1 MIPILTLWTA
11 LLGALT
17 SVEALSVQPAG
28 DRTEVIIEVAEPFA
42 FDHFLLRDP
51 VRLVVDVSGAQ
62 NALPRD
68 RFEGID
74 RGGVRSLRVSQYRQ
88 QVVRVVVDLRQEV
101 RYTVTREEGR
111 IRISFPNPEGEFTAW
126 HSGPSRLAK
135 ALPTGDAAPQHAA
148 PQPAARAS
156 EPPAGPSQVR
166 TPQPRITLYFK
177 ETPITEVLATFAE
190 FSGKS
195 IVAGDGVNAKI
206 SADIRNQPWD
216 VALDAVLQSYGYA
229 AVEQES
235 GIIRVDKVEKLR
247 EREKVEELVTR
258 PFTIRYVSADS
269 ILPAIRGLLSERGSV
284 TRNSATNALVVTD
297 ARSIV
302 EERVAPMIE
311 QLDVR
316 TPQVTISAKII
327 FIDRNE
333 LEALGVT
340 YDLKDSRGNQLNQV
354 VPGGVD
360 ENGDGIISGSERTNN
375 TVVRLGGASIAAL
388 ANANERIDRP
398 SLQILGTLVLGRHSL
413 LSFID
418 ALSQV
423 SISEMHAQPTIS
435 TQDHREAYVQVG
447 QETPVRVIDAG
458 AQGGGG
464 GQQGGG
470 SVPRATVEFKNT
482 GIILRV
488 TPHVT
493 GNQVLLD
500 LHAENSDVSIAPSD
514 IGVYFNKQ
522 AARTQILLNNGET
535 GVIGGL
541 TVTTRSQTRT
551 GIPVLMNLPVL
562 GRLFRTTRE
571 DLRKQDL
578 LIMVTPHI
586 VRAND

>member
-1 MIPILTLWTA
+1 MIPIVTLWAA

-28 DRTEVIIEVAEPFA
+28 DRTEVVIEVAEPVA
-42 FDHFLLRDP
+42 YDHFLLRDP
-51 VRLVVDVSGAQ
+51 ARLVVDISGAQ

-74 RGGVRSLRVSQYRQ
+74 RGGVRSLRVSQYRP
-88 QVVRVVVDLRQEV
+88 QVVRVVVDLREEV

-111 IRISFPNPEGEFTAW
+111 IRISFPNPESEFAAW
-126 HSGPSRLAK
+126 YSGPSRLSK
-135 ALPTGDAAPQHAA
+135 SLPARDEAPAAAP
-148 PQPAARAS
+148 RRS
-156 EPPAGPSQVR
+156 EPAVSASPAPVR
-166 TPQPRITLYFK
+166 VTQPRITLYFK
-177 ETPITEVLATFAE
+177 DTPISEVLATFAE
-190 FSGKS
+190 FSGRS
-195 IVAGDGVNAKI
+195 IVAGEGVTARI
-206 SADIRNQPWD
+206 TADIRNQPWD
-216 VALDAVLQSYGYA
+216 VALEAVLQSYGYA
-229 AVEQES
+229 ALEQES
-235 GIIRVDKVEKLR
+235 GIIRVDKVENLR
-247 EREKVEELVTR
+247 EREKVEELITR

-269 ILPAIRGLLSERGSV
+269 ILPAIKGLLSDRGSV

-302 EERVAPMIE
+302 EDRVAPMIE

-354 VPGGVD
+354 IPGGID
-360 ENGDGIISGSERTNN
+360 SDGDGIISGGERTNN

-388 ANANERIDRP
+388 ANANERIDKP

-464 GQQGGG
+464 GTGGQQGAGG
-470 SVPRATVEFKNT
+470 MPRATVEFKNT

-522 AARTQILLNNGET
+522 QARTQILLNNGET

-586 VRAND
+586 VRASD